1 MVIVAFALMLY
12 TKRDIVYEN
21 FLIGGSG
28 GLGYGT
34 GFFVNENYIVTNWH
48 VVDNC
53 KQIKV
58 IAPRDKKSVVE
69 IINSDKNLDLAILRY
84 PTNEQNFAYL
94 QKDDVLQD
102 NEQNFA
108 YLQKDDVLQ
117 DNDDTFI
124 IGYPLT
130 KYGFSDGYVINAKI
144 DYDNVNRTFI
154 TNNVQHGNSGGP
166 LLDNQATVAGVISA
180 YLQLQEEKKIDEQT
194 TTDKVGSVIHLSHLK
209 QYLHKNQIQYYES
222 QNSNSALPA
231 EEIENISKEF
241 TVKVRCISQHK
252 SEL

>member
-1 MVIVAFALMLY
+1 MTKYIPHIVIAAFALMLY
-12 TKRDIVYEN
+12 AKRDVVYEN

-58 IAPRDKKSVVE
+58 TAPRDKKSVVE
-69 IINSDKNLDLAILRY
+69 IIDSDKNLDLAILRY
-84 PTNEQNFAYL
+84 TSNVQNFAYL
-94 QKDDVLQD
+94 QKDDVLQ
-102 NEQNFA
+102 
-108 YLQKDDVLQ
+108 KH
-117 DNDDTFI
+117 DDTFI

-130 KYGFSDGYVINAKI
+130 KYGFSDGYVINEKI

-154 TNNVQHGNSGGP
+154 TNNVQQGNSGGP
-166 LLDNQATVAGVISA
+166 LLDNTATVAGVISA
-180 YLQLQEEKKIDEQT
+180 YLQLDEEKQLDEIT
-194 TTDKVGSVIHLSHLK
+194 NTDKVGSTIHLSHLK
-209 QYLHKNQIQYYES
+209 QYLDENQVQYYES
-222 QNSNSALPA
+222 QNGSTALPA
-231 EEIENISKEF
+231 AQIENIAKEF